1 MVSLTIGAVLGFL
14 SSPTNVLLVVVLM
27 IVIAALWSMRIPS
40 GFPPGPRGLPF
51 IGSIGVLATDP
62 IYKITDLAQ
71 KYGDIYSLKV
81 GRQRIIVLNN
91 IELVREALVKK
102 QKAFAGRPTVY
113 SLDLFSE
120 RGEDIMFGNF
130 TEKWKTLRKIA
141 HQAIRNYA
149 SGHKLEN
156 LVTKDAFPR
165 LKKNIEENDGEPFDP
180 QPLLLLVVSNVMATM
195 CFGQNYELDDIEFK
209 DILKFIKDFN
219 ESFGNGLLADFVP
232 IFKYIPTNGLREY
245 KKIMNM
251 WLSLIRSKVDD
262 HKIKRQ
268 EGNVFDLVDD
278 VLKIQAEAKAAG
290 EDQADSLTDVNVRQI
305 VSDIFIA
312 GIDSTIN
319 TMNWCISYLVN
330 YPDVQKKVQEEI
342 DDVVGQRLPVLS
354 DKGKLPY
361 CEAVIH
367 EVMRIRTVAP
377 VALPHETIE
386 DTSVGGYNVPKG
398 TQIWTNL
405 WKLHFDEKYW
415 KEPQKFRPERF
426 LDEDGR
432 ALLKQDSFLPFS
444 AGRRVCVGDVL
455 AKNEMLLLLTCLFQQ
470 FTFSPPPGKDKPSL
484 EPTFAGLA
492 TRCIPYKVV
501 ARERIS
507 GESGTPLAWLHHS

>member
-1 MVSLTIGAVLGFL
+1 MVSLTIGAIQSFL
-14 SSPTNVLLVVVLM
+14 SSPTNVFLVIVLM
-27 IVIAALWSMRIPS
+27 LVIAAIWSMHIPA

-51 IGSIGVLATDP
+51 IGSIGALATDP
-62 IYKITDLAQ
+62 IYKITDLAK

-81 GRQRIIVLNN
+81 GRKRIIVLNN

-102 QKAFAGRPTVY
+102 QKAFAGRSFVY

-120 RGEDIMFGNF
+120 GGEDIILGNF

-165 LKKNIEENDGEPFDP
+165 LKKAIEDNDGEPFDP
-180 QPLLLLVVSNVMATM
+180 QPLLLLFVCNVMATM
-195 CFGQNYELDDIEFK
+195 CFGQNYELDDTEFK
-209 DILKFIKDFN
+209 DILKFIKDVN

-232 IFKYIPTNGLREY
+232 IFKYIPTKSLREF
-245 KKIMNM
+245 KKISNM
-251 WLSLIRSKVDD
+251 WISLIRSKVDE
-262 HKIKRQ
+262 HKIKKQ

-278 VLKIQAEAKAAG
+278 VMKIQAQAEAAG

-305 VSDIFIA
+305 VSDIFLA
-312 GIDSTIN
+312 GIDTTMT
-319 TMNWCISYLVN
+319 TMNWCIAYLVN
-330 YPDVQKKVQEEI
+330 YPDVQTKVQEEI

-354 DKGKLPY
+354 DKGKLTY

-367 EVMRIRTVAP
+367 EVMRIRTVLP
-377 VALPHETIE
+377 VSLPHETIE

-405 WKLHFDEKYW
+405 WKLHNDEKYW
-415 KEPQKFRPERF
+415 KEPEKFRPERF
-426 LDEDGR
+426 LHEDGR
-432 ALLKQDSFLPFS
+432 ALPKQDSFLPFS

-455 AKNEMLLLLTCLFQQ
+455 AKNEMLLIFTCLFEQ
-470 FTFSPPPGKDKPSL
+470 FTFLPPPGKDKPSL
-484 EPTFAGLA
+484 EPNFEGRA

-507 GESGTPLAWLHHS
+507 GESGT